1 MLLLSAADVYLNEAD
16 ELLSKG
22 DVVQACE
29 KYYKAAE
36 EAVKMLAVK
45 LNMTDLLNKVKEQ
58 GEWDATTLDKI
69 VIIASKIL
77 KDEKLVDRW
86 NSALVLHTTQLNLE
100 PLKEYAQDVSSLV
113 KLADTLK
120 DKRMD
125 S

>member
-1 MLLLSAADVYLNEAD
+1 
-16 ELLSKG
+16 LSKG

-69 VIIASKIL
+69 VIIASKI
-77 KDEKLVDRW
+77 
-86 NSALVLHTTQLNLE
+86 
-100 PLKEYAQDVSSLV
+100 
-113 KLADTLK
+113 
-120 DKRMD
+120 
-125 S
+125 

>member
-1 MLLLSAADVYLNEAD
+1 MCLALSSSQTRSKIKEWIAEAD

-58 GEWDATTLDKI
+58 KRWSSD
-69 VIIASKIL
+69 IL
-77 KDEKLVDRW
+77 FSVAFRAPKEIHEAWK
-86 NSALVLHTTQLNLE
+86 SAWVLHVYGFHEMSLEMEQVNLRANKVR
-100 PLKEYAQDVSSLV
+100 L
-113 KLADTLK
+113 LANIF
-120 DKRMD
+120 
-125 S
+125 